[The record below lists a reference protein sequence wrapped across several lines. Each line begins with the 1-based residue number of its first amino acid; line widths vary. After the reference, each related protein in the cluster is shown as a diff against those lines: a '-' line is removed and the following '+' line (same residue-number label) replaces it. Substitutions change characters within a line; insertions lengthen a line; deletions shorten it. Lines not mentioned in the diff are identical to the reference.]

1 MKWLSP
7 TRCRRG
13 LVMACGL
20 TILCMFFGPAER
32 SGDQR
37 TTAAAPL
44 ILRSAV
50 ATPVSSTAHHASS
63 ELFRIDPLAYLQKAR
78 RDYENRVR
86 DYVCTFTKQ
95 ELLAGRLTTEQIA
108 EAKFREGPFSV
119 YMHITRNPGRARRL
133 LYVQDRVVKSGK
145 QHLIVEPEGPIAR
158 LLVKS
163 VQRPVDGK
171 DARRASRRLITEFGF
186 ARSLD
191 LLIKYAVLSDQQG
204 RLDVRYVGEGE
215 IDGRPTHILERRL
228 PYDDDNSEWPD
239 ARVIIHMDQE
249 WDLPVACFCYADADC
264 RELLGKY
271 LYTNVHLNVGLQDV
285 DFDPQTYGL

>member
-13 LVMACGL
+13 LVIASAL
-20 TILCMFFGPAER
+20 TILGVFFGPSER
-32 SGDQR
+32 SGGQR

-50 ATPVSSTAHHASS
+50 AAPMTSTVRHASTA
-63 ELFRIDPLAYLQKAR
+63 LFRTDPLAYLQQAR
-78 RDYENRVR
+78 LDYENRVR
-86 DYVCTFTKQ
+86 DYVCTFSKQ
-95 ELLAGRLTTEQIA
+95 ELVAGRLKPEQTA
-108 EAKFREGPFSV
+108 ETKFREGPFSV
-119 YMHITRNPGRARRL
+119 YMHITVNPDRARRL

-145 QHLIVEPEGPIAR
+145 QHLTVEPEGPIAR

-171 DARRASRRLITEFGF
+171 DAKRASRRLITEFGF
-186 ARSLD
+186 ARSLE
-191 LLIKYAVLSDQQG
+191 LLIKYAVLSEKQG

-215 IDGRPTHILERRL
+215 IDGRPTHVLERRL
-228 PYDDDNSEWPD
+228 PYGDDDSQWPD
-239 ARVIIHMDQE
+239 ARVIVHMDQE
-249 WDLPVACFCYADADC
+249 WDLPVACFCYADDDG
-264 RELLGKY
+264 RKLLGKY
-271 LYTNVHLNVGLQDV
+271 VYTNVHLNVGLQDV